1 MMISP
6 SRTSGSS
13 AAMTVAL
20 TDANLQIGAIGF
32 RTLLR
37 TIEMFLSVAGTPDLM
52 APALKVVS
60 NYFIGPKSDE
70 DLTECISNRTF

>member
-13 AAMTVAL
+13 EAMTVAL
-20 TDANLQIGAIGF
+20 THGNLQIGAIGF

-37 TIEMFLSVAGTPDLM
+37 PIEMFLSVAGKPDLT
-52 APALKVVS
+52 APSLKVVS
-60 NYFIGPKSDE
+60 NYFTGPKQ
-70 DLTECISNRTF
+70 FG